1 MTTFYVDRGM
11 AWCTVAGGFVAN
23 FLLGG
28 LAKSY
33 GLVMEAFQEEFQSGS
48 AYLLLAGGLIYTLMY
63 CLSFNP
69 IPSFVPCLVST
80 CDLARLLSRILTS
93 MMDYPRSSQ
102 VGRCV
107 LVMTM
112 MVRCMLVYARQRV
125 INLSTNQ
132 SEHRAQRTHHSVLSS
147 SVPNSFCLTLVNH
160 YISQR
165 YGSRPVVVAGALG
178 SCISLLVAAFSPN
191 LALWVVAIGVGV
203 GASLSCIYFTVFSV
217 VGRCFR
223 RYLGLANGISVAG
236 VSVGQMAFPSLLTYL
251 NEVYGTRGGT
261 VIMSAICLHLLIT
274 AALMPRYIVDPDD
287 PKTFPVP
294 KGKKSK
300 TLAVEHNT
308 NRLRRRL
315 LRKARRSPDDTE
327 LTADSTLV
335 SMDAVNVEKNKG
347 ENFAHLYTEIV
358 DKQQAPQ
365 PMGDVPVNGRTSTDD
380 EKLLGK
386 LSNENIGSTLS
397 LRTKR
402 EAKLAHALLAVYI
415 VAKIFGDIGDVS
427 VSFIAPTHGTKLG
440 LSPVIVSR
448 AIAVSGAVD
457 LVARLGVGW
466 LTDRPGCAGRRGILL
481 AMVWIITG
489 LNALGFAELSRLKLT
504 ADNSRASDP
513 DSLCEPSTQLLVGF
527 FFCFGVHGVCSGTA
541 MTQMVV
547 VLCDWVGSARLSH
560 SLALTMV
567 VLGVL
572 ISPGQFAIG
581 YLADVTSSYVW
592 PLRLCM
598 FILLTAG
605 ACLLMEFPVRWFFSR
620 RYGPMEKVNG
630 LTSSTY
636 LTPKV
641 VGNGTEF
648 NESPSNPSQCWGVVY
663 SDSDTESEQPMH
675 CLQPGMLPV
684 PTSISGTNSV
694 DGISSTLFT
703 CSQEHN
709 SETRN
714 DLNLA

>member
-1 MTTFYVDRGM
+1 MATFYVDRGM
-11 AWCTVAGGFVAN
+11 AWCTVAGSGFVAN

-63 CLSFNP
+63 CLS
-69 IPSFVPCLVST
+69 
-80 CDLARLLSRILTS
+80 
-93 MMDYPRSSQ
+93 
-102 VGRCV
+102 
-107 LVMTM
+107 
-112 MVRCMLVYARQRV
+112 
-125 INLSTNQ
+125 
-132 SEHRAQRTHHSVLSS
+132 
-147 SVPNSFCLTLVNH
+147 LVNH

-191 LALWVVAIGVGV
+191 LALWVVAVGVGV

-287 PKTFPVP
+287 PKTFPIP

-300 TLAVEHNT
+300 ALAVERNA

-315 LRKARRSPDDTE
+315 LRKARRSVDDAE

-335 SMDAVNVEKNKG
+335 SMDAVNVEKTKG
-347 ENFAHLYTEIV
+347 EGFDHLYTEIL

-365 PMGDVPVNGRTSTDD
+365 LMCDVPTNGKTLTDD

-386 LSNENIGSTLS
+386 LSNGNPGSTLS

-402 EAKLAHALLAVYI
+402 ETKLTHALLAVYI

-440 LSPVIVSR
+440 LSPVTVSR

-481 AMVWIITG
+481 AMVWVITG
-489 LNALGFAELSRLKLT
+489 LNALGFAELSQLKLT

-513 DSLCEPSTQLLVGF
+513 DSLHEPSTQLLVGF

-572 ISPGQFAIG
+572 ISPGQFAVG
-581 YLADVTSSYVW
+581 YLADVTGNYVW

-620 RYGPMEKVNG
+620 RYGPVEKVNG
-630 LTSSTY
+630 PTSSTC
-636 LTPKV
+636 LTHKTTLV
-641 VGNGTEF
+641 VENGTELD
-648 NESPSNPSQCWGVVY
+648 EPPPNPSQCWGVVY
-663 SDSDTESEQPMH
+663 SDSDTDSEQPTH

-684 PTSISGTNSV
+684 PTSV
-694 DGISSTLFT
+694 DRHSSALFT
-703 CSQEHN
+703 CPQERN

-714 DLNLA
+714 DLM

>member
-63 CLSFNP
+63 CLS
-69 IPSFVPCLVST
+69 
-80 CDLARLLSRILTS
+80 
-93 MMDYPRSSQ
+93 
-102 VGRCV
+102 
-107 LVMTM
+107 
-112 MVRCMLVYARQRV
+112 
-125 INLSTNQ
+125 
-132 SEHRAQRTHHSVLSS
+132 
-147 SVPNSFCLTLVNH
+147 LVNH

-300 TLAVEHNT
+300 ASAVEHNT

-335 SMDAVNVEKNKG
+335 SMDAVNVEKTKG
-347 ENFAHLYTEIV
+347 EGFAHLYTEIV
-358 DKQQAPQ
+358 DKQQVPQ
-365 PMGDVPVNGRTSTDD
+365 PMGDVPTNGKTSTDD

-386 LSNENIGSTLS
+386 LSNGNLGSTLS

-402 EAKLAHALLAVYI
+402 ETKLAHALLAVYI

-440 LSPVIVSR
+440 LSPVTVSR

-489 LNALGFAELSRLKLT
+489 LNALGFAQLSRLKLT

-572 ISPGQFAIG
+572 ISPGQFAVG
-581 YLADVTSSYVW
+581 YLADVTSNYVW

-605 ACLLMEFPVRWFFSR
+605 VCLLMEFPVRWFFSR

-630 LTSSTY
+630 LTSSTC
-636 LTPKV
+636 LTPKTTLV
-641 VGNGTEF
+641 VENGTEF
-648 NESPSNPSQCWGVVY
+648 NESPSNPSQCWSVVY
-663 SDSDTESEQPMH
+663 SDSETESEQPMH

-694 DGISSTLFT
+694 DGHSSALFT
-703 CSQEHN
+703 CSQGHN